1 MFGMRF
7 DRNEWAG
14 AFGDIGT
21 DFPLLVGMILAAHLD
36 PACVLTVYGAM
47 QVLTGLVYRR
57 PMPVQPLKAV
67 ATLVITQKLA
77 ADIVYGAGLSIA
89 VVMLVLTFSG
99 SLLWLT
105 RHIPKSVVR
114 GVQLGLGIN
123 LATLALKDYLPRDGS
138 AGYVFGACVFV
149 LVLVLLKNRKFPAAL
164 AAIVSGLAYAL
175 VFKVHLVDLTNI
187 FGFHLPVARIP
198 SLNAVWTGFILLA
211 LPQIPLSLGNSIL
224 ATRQLNE
231 DLFPDKPLTVTKIG
245 WTYTLMNMISPV
257 FGGVPVC
264 HGSGG
269 MMGHYTFGART
280 GGSLLIYG
288 GMYLLLGL
296 LFSQGFAQVVQIFPM
311 PVLAVILFVEALALM
326 TLVRD
331 LSSDKS
337 GLWVACM
344 VGLMASALPYG
355 FIVGMIAGVFVELS
369 FRQNLGRE

>member
-1 MFGMRF
+1 MQFN
-7 DRNEWAG
+7 RNEWAG

-21 DFPLLVGMILAAHLD
+21 DFPLLVGMILASGLD
-36 PACVLTVYGAM
+36 PACVLTVYGVM
-47 QVLTGLVYRR
+47 QVMTGIIYRR

-67 ATLVITQKLA
+67 AVLVITQKLS
-77 ADIVYGAGLSIA
+77 ADTIYGAGLAIA
-89 VVMLVLTFSG
+89 LVMLALTVSG
-99 SLLWLT
+99 SLSWLA

-123 LATLALKDYLPRDGS
+123 LALLALKDYLPRDGVV
-138 AGYVFGACVFV
+138 GYVWGGCIFV
-149 LVLVLLKNRKFPAAL
+149 LILVLLKNRRFPAAL
-164 AAIVSGLAYAL
+164 AAILLGLVYAF
-175 VFKVHLVDLTNI
+175 VFKINPAGLTNA
-187 FGFHLPVARIP
+187 FGFHWPAARVP
-198 SLNAVWTGFILLA
+198 GWNAVWTGFILLA

-231 DLFPDKPLTVTKIG
+231 DLFPERPLTINKIG
-245 WTYTLMNMISPV
+245 WTYTLMNIVSPL

-288 GMYLLLGL
+288 GMYLLSGL
-296 LFSQGFAQVVQIFPM
+296 FFSQAFAQVIQIFPM
-311 PVLAVILFVEALALM
+311 PVLAAILFVEALSLM

-331 LSSDKS
+331 LSSDRA

-344 VGLMASALPYG
+344 VGLMACALPYG
-355 FIVGMIAGVFVELS
+355 FIVGMVAGVVVDLF
-369 FRQNLGRE
+369 FRKNLASRNA

>member
-1 MFGMRF
+1 MRF
-7 DRNEWAG
+7 NRNEWSG

-21 DFPLLVGMILAAHLD
+21 DFPLLVGMILASGLD
-36 PACVLTVYGAM
+36 VASVLTVYGVM
-47 QVLTGLVYRR
+47 QVMTGLIYRR

-67 ATLVITQKLA
+67 AVLVITQKLS
-77 ADIVYGAGLSIA
+77 ADTIYGGGLAIA
-89 VVMLVLTFSG
+89 LIMLALTVSG
-99 SLLWLT
+99 SLSWLA

-123 LATLALKDYLPRDGS
+123 LALLALKDYLPRDGIV
-138 AGYVFGACVFV
+138 GYVWGGCIFV
-149 LVLVLLKNRKFPAAL
+149 LILVLLKNRRFPAAL
-164 AAIVSGLAYAL
+164 AAILLGLVYAF
-175 VFKVHLVDLTNI
+175 VFKINPAGFSGAV
-187 FGFHLPVARIP
+187 GFHWPAARLPGWD
-198 SLNAVWTGFILLA
+198 AVWTGFILLA

-231 DLFPDKPLTVTKIG
+231 DLFPERPLTINKIG
-245 WTYTLMNMISPV
+245 WTYTLMNIVSPL

-296 LFSQGFAQVVQIFPM
+296 FFSQGFSQVIQIFPM
-311 PVLAVILFVEALALM
+311 PVLAAILFVEALSLM
-326 TLVRD
+326 ALVRD
-331 LSSDKS
+331 LSSDRA

-344 VGLMASALPYG
+344 VGLMACALPYG
-355 FIVGMIAGVFVELS
+355 FIVGMAAGVVVELF
-369 FRQNLGRE
+369 FRQNLALRP

>member
-1 MFGMRF
+1 MRF
-7 DRNEWAG
+7 NRNEWAG

-21 DFPLLVGMILAAHLD
+21 DFPLLVGMVLAAHLD

-47 QVLTGLVYRR
+47 QVLTGFVYRR

-67 ATLVITQKLA
+67 AVLVITQKLA
-77 ADIVYGAGLSIA
+77 ADTVYGAGLSIA
-89 VVMLVLTFSG
+89 AVMLVLTFSG

-105 RHIPKSVVR
+105 RYIPRSVVR

-138 AGYVFGACVFV
+138 AGYVLGVCVFV
-149 LVLVLLKNRKFPAAL
+149 LVLALLKNKKFPAAL
-164 AAIVSGLAYAL
+164 AAILLGLVYAF
-175 VFKVHLVDLTNI
+175 VFKVHLVDLTNA
-187 FGFHLPVARIP
+187 FGFHYPVARIP
-198 SLNAVWTGFILLA
+198 HLDAVWTGFILLA

-245 WTYTLMNMISPV
+245 WTYTFMNMISPL

-296 LFSQGFAQVVQIFPM
+296 LFSRGFAQVAQIFPM

-331 LSSDKS
+331 LSSDRP

-344 VGLMASALPYG
+344 VGLMACALPYG
-355 FIVGMIAGVFVELS
+355 FVVGMIAGVLVELF
-369 FRQNLGRE
+369 FRHNLRG